1 MIYKGVIYRSRVG
14 NPGSSV
20 ETVKL
25 KICLVGEARV
35 GKSSLARRFVYNEFD
50 ERYLPTLGT
59 NVSRKDIAVDTPK
72 GPVQVVLTVWDIMG
86 EPTFRDLLKDAYFAE
101 VQGALAVADLTRPET
116 VEALPDWISAVE
128 SVSGKVPVVILGNK
142 SDLPAAPGAREAL
155 EALARSNVV
164 EHHVTSAKSGDGVN
178 KAFATLAVVA
188 VLSAKRGL
196 DSL

>member
-1 MIYKGVIYRSRVG
+1 MGITGT
-14 NPGSSV
+14 PV
-20 ETVKL
+20 ETFKL

-59 NVSRKDIAVDTPK
+59 NVSRKDIVVETPR

-101 VQGALAVADLTRPET
+101 VQGALAIADLTRPET

-128 SVSGKVPVVILGNK
+128 SVSGRVPVVILGNK
-142 SDLPAAPGAREAL
+142 GDLPEAPGARAAL
-155 EALARSNVV
+155 ESLARSKAV
-164 EHHVTSAKSGDGVN
+164 EHHVTSAKTGDSVGQ
-178 KAFATLAVVA
+178 AFATLAVVA
-188 VLSAKRGL
+188 VLSADRGTPP
-196 DSL
+196 